1 MLVFGQDEVP
11 AIYCCHTGL
20 RQKLETVIYKHLGW
34 RGGWVG
40 LPDVRSVERRTG
52 TTQERPVDRFV
63 PADLRHSRESNE
75 NELANY
81 PEPPARG
88 A

>member
-1 MLVFGQDEVP
+1 MLYNN
-11 AIYCCHTGL
+11 A
-20 RQKLETVIYKHLGW
+20 
-34 RGGWVG
+34 GGGVG

-52 TTQERPVDRFV
+52 TTRERPVDRFV